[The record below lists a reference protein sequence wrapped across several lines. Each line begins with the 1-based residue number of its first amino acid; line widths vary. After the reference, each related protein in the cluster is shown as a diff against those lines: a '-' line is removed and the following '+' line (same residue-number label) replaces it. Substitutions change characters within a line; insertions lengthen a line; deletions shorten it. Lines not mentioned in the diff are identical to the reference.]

1 MKHFRISI
9 VGIFLA
15 FVFSGCKKE
24 DQVSP
29 ARLSENATETT
40 LMEYSGWGVPVNMG
54 PVINSSANEQ
64 HPFLSKDGLSLFFGS
79 NRQGT
84 AGQIDIWVSERE
96 SLDSPWGTPRN
107 LGSNIN
113 STADDFAA
121 YLSPDEHR
129 LYFHSARI
137 TPSGSGGVDLYVAR
151 RHDKRDNFGW
161 EPAVNLGPTVNSSC
175 DDAGPTY
182 FEDENG
188 QTVLYFTSTRPV
200 SGTGACGDF
209 NIWTS
214 IVQPDGSFGS
224 PSYLPELSSPYRDT
238 RTAIRRKDGLEIY
251 ISSERPGGPGTR
263 NIWVSTR
270 PSTSESWSTPVIV
283 PVINSTNSDGAPALS
298 FDGKSLI
305 FFSNRPGGSGANDL
319 YISTRTDIH

>member
-1 MKHFRISI
+1 MKKCNILIAAISI
-9 VGIFLA
+9 ASVLA
-15 FVFSGCKKE
+15 GCKKE
-24 DQVSP
+24 EHVSAAILP
-29 ARLSENATETT
+29 ENARQTT
-40 LMEYSGWGVPVNMG
+40 LKEYSGWSVPVNMG
-54 PVINSSANEQ
+54 PVINSNANEQ

-113 STADDFAA
+113 SNADDFAA

-137 TPSGSGGVDLYVAR
+137 TPSSSGGVDLYVAR
-151 RHDKRDNFGW
+151 RHNKRDNFEW
-161 EPAVNLGPTVNSSC
+161 EPAENLGPILNSSC

-188 QTVLYFTSTRPV
+188 QTVLYFTSTRPI
-200 SGTGACGDF
+200 SGTGGCVDF

-214 IVQPDGSFGS
+214 IVQPDGSFG
-224 PSYLPELSSPYRDT
+224 PATYLPELSSPFRDT

-251 ISSERPGGPGTR
+251 ISTERPGGPGTR
-263 NIWVSTR
+263 NIWVATR
-270 PSTSESWSTPVIV
+270 ESTSEAWSTPVIV

-319 YISTRTDIH
+319 YISTRTDVH